1 MIMIKDK
8 SLLIQRI
15 KNSLSFTAL
24 EKRYII
30 KAVELAPETIEEDKE
45 DARND
50 RRPHP

>member
-15 KNSLSFTAL
+15 QNSLSFTAL
-24 EKRYII
+24 EKRYLI
-30 KAVELAPETIEEDKE
+30 KAVELAPEMFEEDKE
-45 DARND
+45 DAGND

>member
-8 SLLIQRI
+8 LLLIQRI
-15 KNSLSFTAL
+15 KNSLSFTSV
-24 EKRYII
+24 EKRYLI
-30 KAVELAPETIEEDKE
+30 KAVEMAPETIEEDNE